1 MLEVFGP
8 LLNARAP
15 CGNLWMSVFSF
26 SLNPNT
32 IRPGPLEN
40 ICMGEK
46 CVWALLLVHVLMFVL
61 SFEEVIESL
70 TSLRENKN
78 VFGLGLRLYL
88 MAIHSTNNLFYVPM
102 FLKIQTCVCWLAHLC
117 FTLLVAGILL
127 FKLKMAPFI
136 QLGTSIEGHIQITL
150 TLVLCWK
157 PFP

>member
-1 MLEVFGP
+1 
-8 LLNARAP
+8 
-15 CGNLWMSVFSF
+15 
-26 SLNPNT
+26 
-32 IRPGPLEN
+32 
-40 ICMGEK
+40 
-46 CVWALLLVHVLMFVL
+46 MFVL

-136 QLGTSIEGHIQITL
+136 QLGTSIEGHIKITL
-150 TLVLCWK
+150 TLVLC
-157 PFP
+157 